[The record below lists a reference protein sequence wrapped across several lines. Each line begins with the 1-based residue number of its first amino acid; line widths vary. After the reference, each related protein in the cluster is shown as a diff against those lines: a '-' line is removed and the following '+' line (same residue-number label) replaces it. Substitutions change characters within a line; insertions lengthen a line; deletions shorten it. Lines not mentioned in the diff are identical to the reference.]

1 MVSSS
6 SYRDW
11 AWLPKNLLW
20 SIVETYLDQ
29 FSDFMRY
36 SSVCQQWRCVA
47 LENNHRHKQTL
58 NIFKACHNKLPMLL
72 MGAKENHD
80 EKRLLFSVTEGITYE
95 VQLPSPCH
103 NRFFGSSF
111 GWLFTVD
118 KTIITL
124 LNPFTG
130 RAIPLPAFKDPFGY
144 FEDYMDEIRD
154 YFVEKGIILSDP
166 CLSPNSYE
174 VVVIYGGM
182 CRLAFFRSG
191 DNSWNFI
198 NTKRDY
204 VFSDVVYHKGQVY
217 AVNCWSELVK
227 IDVASEVDHVV
238 TKRSRVCAQV
248 AYLVESQEG
257 DLLLV
262 QRFWK
267 SIDVD
272 DENNSHSK
280 TFKFKVFKLVYPV
293 GEAQEKWIEI
303 KNIGGQ
309 ALFLGDNHSLAVS
322 TSEFSG
328 CQSNCIYY
336 TDQNHVISPPYV
348 CHGLDDDLGVFNLE
362 DGKFQPHYIPDL
374 SEKQMFPPIWFVP
387 NLKGN

>member
-1 MVSSS
+1 MSS

-29 FSDFMRY
+29 FSDFMRF
-36 SSVCQQWRCVA
+36 SSVCQQWRCVT

-72 MGAKENHD
+72 MGTKENHE

-111 GWLFTVD
+111 GWLFTMD

-124 LNPFTG
+124 LNPFNG
-130 RAIPLPAFKDPFGY
+130 GAVPLPAFKDPFGY

-154 YFVEKGIILSDP
+154 YFVEKGMILSDP
-166 CLSPNSYE
+166 CLSPNNFK
-174 VVVIYGGM
+174 VVVIYSGM
-182 CRLAFFRSG
+182 CKLAFYTSG
-191 DNSWNFI
+191 DDSWNFI
-198 NTKRDY
+198 NTERDY
-204 VFSDVVYHKGQVY
+204 VFSDVIYHKGQVY

-227 IDVASEVDHVV
+227 IDVSGGVHKVM
-238 TKRSRVCAQV
+238 TKISSVCAQV
-248 AYLVESQEG
+248 TYLVESQEG

-267 SIDVD
+267 S
-272 DENNSHSK
+272 ENNSHSK
-280 TFKFKVFKLVYPV
+280 TIEFKVFKLVYPI
-293 GEAQEKWIEI
+293 GEAQTKWVEI
-303 KNIGGQ
+303 KNIGDQ

-322 TSEFSG
+322 TSEFPG

-336 TDQNHVISPPYV
+336 TDQHHVIVPPYV
-348 CHGLDDDLGVFNLE
+348 CHGPDDDLGVFYIEN
-362 DGKFQPHYIPDL
+362 GKFQSQYLLDFSVKHML
-374 SEKQMFPPIWFVP
+374 PPIWFVP

>member
-1 MVSSS
+1 MVS

-29 FSDFMRY
+29 FSDFMRF

-58 NIFKACHNKLPMLL
+58 NILKASHNKLPMLL
-72 MGAKENHD
+72 MGAKGNHD

-95 VQLPSPCH
+95 MQLPSPCQ

-130 RAIPLPAFKDPFGY
+130 GAIPLPAFKDPFGY
-144 FEDYMDEIRD
+144 FEDYMDDIGD
-154 YFVEKGIILSDP
+154 YFIEKGIILSDP
-166 CLSPNSYE
+166 FLSPNNYE

-182 CRLAFFRSG
+182 CRLAFFKLG
-191 DNSWNFI
+191 DESWNFI

-204 VFSDVVYHKGQVY
+204 VFCDVIYHKCQIY

-227 IDVASEVDHVV
+227 IDVASGVDQVM

-248 AYLVESQEG
+248 AYLIESQEG

-303 KNIGGQ
+303 KNIGDQ

-322 TSEFSG
+322 TSEFPE

-336 TDQNHVISPPYV
+336 TDQNHVIIPPYV

-362 DGKFQPHYIPDL
+362 DGKFQLHYIPDL